1 MNLDLLHE
9 LLAYHYWANHQMLQA
24 VAALSAEEY
33 SRDLRSSFPSIQ
45 ATLAHM
51 MSAEAIWL
59 GRWLGEPLPRVAV
72 AEIPTPA
79 AARARWSP
87 LEERLRR
94 FVATL
99 SQADLDRVQRMQTS
113 AGATYEHS
121 LGQML
126 HQVLNHGTYHRG
138 QLVTMLRQVGA
149 EAPSTD
155 LIRFYRERAVQH

>member
-1 MNLDLLHE
+1 MQLDLLQE
-9 LLAYHYWANHQMLQA
+9 LVAYHYWANDQILQA
-24 VAALSAEEY
+24 VAALSVEEY

-59 GRWLGEPLPRVAV
+59 GRWLGEPLPRVEV

-79 AARARWSP
+79 AARARWAT
-87 LEERLRR
+87 LEERLRAFAAR
-94 FVATL
+94 L

-113 AGATYEHS
+113 AGVPYEHS

-138 QLVTMLRQVGA
+138 QVVTMLRQVGA
-149 EAPSTD
+149 EAPATD
-155 LIRFYRERAVQH
+155 LIRFYRERAAQH